1 MFKHSNMANDPGLT
15 ITQKKNEIKG
25 HLKVKGKQTFNE
37 RVLSHFLN
45 LHILERKQ
53 IELNIALI
61 LKF

>member
-1 MFKHSNMANDPGLT
+1 MANDPGLT

-45 LHILERKQ
+45 LDILERKL
-53 IELNIALI
+53 IEMNIALI
-61 LKF
+61 LKL